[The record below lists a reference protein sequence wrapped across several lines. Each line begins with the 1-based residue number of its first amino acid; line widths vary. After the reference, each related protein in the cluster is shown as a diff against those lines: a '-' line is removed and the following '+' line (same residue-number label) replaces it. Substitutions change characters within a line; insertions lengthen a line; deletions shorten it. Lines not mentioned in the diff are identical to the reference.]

1 MSTTFDEPARD
12 IKPPGPDPPA
22 DAAPPPTAGWL
33 ARACCRVAGHTGDW
47 TYPDERCVRVRM
59 CRRCGAVTSKQEHA
73 WSAFG
78 YLATDGCD
86 QERRCDWC
94 GAVESRVLHSWG
106 PWRYV
111 GPDNFAMVFRQFR
124 TCGRCGAKEHLGLPS
139 SPVDPVPGPTRTM
152 ADREQTGRAV

>member
-1 MSTTFDEPARD
+1 MPTTFDGPARA
-12 IKPPGPDPPA
+12 IKPPSPDPPVE
-22 DAAPPPTAGWL
+22 APLPPGAGWL
-33 ARACCRVAGHTGDW
+33 ARTCCRVAGHTGAW

-59 CRRCGAVTSKQEHA
+59 CQRCGQVTSKQEHA

-78 YLATDGCD
+78 YLAADRCD

-106 PWRYV
+106 PWRYI
-111 GPDNFAMVFRQFR
+111 GPDNFAMVHRQFR

-139 SPVDPVPGPTRTM
+139 SPLDQG
-152 ADREQTGRAV
+152 GR